1 MTQLAIMFL
10 HVADLLSVS
19 YLSVNDGISA
29 ARTSSLLVYEFNAL
43 YLCAFDSSCF
53 ACLFQTPCVAS
64 YGHRPTQMHMGQ
76 VLHSCGE
83 VHCSVIKLHGIRLA

>member
-29 ARTSSLLVYEFNAL
+29 GRTSSLLLYECAL
-43 YLCAFDSSCF
+43 LVCVRFE
-53 ACLFQTPCVAS
+53 LFRLPFSNPVR
-64 YGHRPTQMHMGQ
+64 H
-76 VLHSCGE
+76 
-83 VHCSVIKLHGIRLA
+83 IRRS